1 MDHAYW
7 VLFLSTALIL
17 NISPGPDMIYLISQT
32 MSYGKKVGF
41 ASVLGLGIGALVHT
55 IFVSL
60 GISLI
65 ISTSIIAFTVVK
77 CIGAGY
83 LFYLGVKAIIW
94 GGIDFSKYKRQDD
107 DKTFV
112 KALINAV
119 IIDVTN
125 PKVAMF
131 FIAFLPQFYRNNGT
145 SKMIQFLILGSII
158 VLVGFIVEGLIVL
171 LADKITDSLRTKPR
185 ISKILDKA
193 FGTVLIGLGV
203 KLVFEKNI

>member
-7 VLFLSTALIL
+7 VLFISTALLL

-41 ASVLGLGIGALVHT
+41 ASVLGLGLGALVHT

-65 ISTSIIAFTVVK
+65 ISTSIIVFTIIK
-77 CIGAGY
+77 FIGAGY
-83 LFYLGVKAIIW
+83 LFYLGIKAFIL
-94 GGIDFSKYKRQDD
+94 GGIDFSQYERKTD

-112 KALINAV
+112 RALVNAIV
-119 IIDVTN
+119 IDVTN

-131 FIAFLPQFYRNNGT
+131 FIALLPQFYRNNGT
-145 SKMIQFLILGSII
+145 SKMIQFLLLGSII
-158 VLVGFIVEGLIVL
+158 VLVGFLVEGLIVI
-171 LADKITDSLRTKPR
+171 LADKIADSLRTKPR

-203 KLVFEKNI
+203 KLVFEKNS